1 MIDPAK
7 TIVIANP
14 TSGAWSVAAQWA
26 QIEPM
31 LMAHLGQIEIVQ
43 TQGRGDAT
51 ALAREAALEGYDRV
65 LIAGGDGSVHFAAN
79 GVAGSETALGILPVG
94 TGNDIATSAE
104 AHAYIAEAV
113 NAAHPGNGRW
123 VEFPSTFH
131 GFNLLESQEQ
141 ALSDPWSGPLNEQVL
156 TETVDWMRG
165 VIEAG

>member
-1 MIDPAK
+1 M
-7 TIVIANP
+7 
-14 TSGAWSVAAQWA
+14 AAAGLVGCKQK
-26 QIEPM
+26 QREFPEPETESPE
-31 LMAHLGQIEIVQ
+31 GVPY
-43 TQGRGDAT
+43 RSDC
-51 ALAREAALEGYDRV
+51 AALSGLPAPELEDAAYVADFVQVWQTVLDKHYDPTLGCLDWAVVGERYGKRV
-65 LIAGGDGSVHFAAN
+65 VEAGD
-79 GVAGSETALGILPVG
+79 
-94 TGNDIATSAE
+94 DIATSAE

-141 ALSDPWSGPLNEQVL
+141 ALSDPWSGPLNDQVL